1 MGKLL
6 NILPVSD
13 LRQNAAKVLKK
24 IRENQEPIII
34 TQRGRAAAVIIGVEA
49 YEKSEHD
56 KEILRLLAK
65 GDREI
70 EIGEGY
76 DLDSVLAEA
85 DLILSQEPSLKSASH
100 LLSEPSFC
108 LLSRIFDGIN
118 ILQQPIF
125 DSIPKQFC
133 EGSRTFLNPE
143 ESYPNFQNFP
153 SGK

>member
-13 LRQNAAKVLKK
+13 LRQNTAKILKK
-24 IRENQEPIII
+24 IRENKEPIII

-65 GDREI
+65 GNKEI

-76 DLDSVLAEA
+76 DLDNVLAEA
-85 DLILSQEPSLKSASH
+85 DLILSQEPS
-100 LLSEPSFC
+100 
-108 LLSRIFDGIN
+108 
-118 ILQQPIF
+118 
-125 DSIPKQFC
+125 
-133 EGSRTFLNPE
+133 
-143 ESYPNFQNFP
+143 
-153 SGK
+153 